1 MNVVYISP
9 HFPPNYYL
17 FCTHLHR
24 LGVNVLGIADEPHD
38 KLRPELKEGL
48 TEYYRVDA
56 MNDYDQL
63 LRACGFFTH
72 NYGKLDRVESHNDYW
87 QEFEARLRTD
97 FNIFGAKT
105 HQIGRI
111 TRKSEMK
118 NVFRKAEV
126 KVARGQVIKSPD
138 KARSLV
144 KSWGFPA
151 VLKPDRGVGAADTFL
166 VRNEEDLEGFLSK
179 KPITRYFMEE
189 FIQGDLVSFD
199 GLTDREGKIVFHT
212 SHAFSQGIM
221 ETVNED
227 RDLFYYSLR
236 EIPEDLEKA
245 GRRTVKA
252 FNIREK
258 FFHIEF
264 FRTAGG
270 ELVGLE
276 VNVRP
281 PGGMTMDMFNYANN
295 IDLYREWAN
304 IVVYNQFTATYTR
317 PYFCGY
323 ISRKLNKNYAYSH
336 RDIMQNFGRLIVHHG
351 PIDSIFS
358 AAIGNFAYIA
368 NSQDLDELR
377 SLAAFIQKTT

>member
-9 HFPPNYYL
+9 HFPPNYFL
-17 FCTHLHR
+17 FCTHLNR
-24 LGVNVLGIADEPHD
+24 LGVNVLGIADQSYD
-38 KLRPELKEGL
+38 QLKPELRENL

-56 MNDYDQL
+56 LKDYDQL
-63 LRACGFFTH
+63 LKACGFFIH

-97 FNIFGAKT
+97 FNIPGPKI

-118 NVFRKAEV
+118 NGFRKAGV
-126 KVARGQVIKSPD
+126 AVARGKVIKSPE
-138 KARSLV
+138 KARDLV
-144 KSWGFPA
+144 KIWGYPV

-166 VRNEEDLEGFLSK
+166 IRNDEERENFLARRFQVK
-179 KPITRYFMEE
+179 YIMEE
-189 FIQGDLVSFD
+189 YIQGDLVSFD
-199 GLTDREGKIVFHT
+199 GLTDRHGNIVFHT
-212 SHAFSQGIM
+212 AHVFSQGIM

-236 EIPEDLEKA
+236 ALPEDLEQA
-245 GRRTVKA
+245 GRRTVRA
-252 FNIREK
+252 FRIKEK

-264 FRTAGG
+264 FRTPRG

-295 IDLYREWAN
+295 IDMYREWAN
-304 IVVYNQFTATYTR
+304 VVVHNRFSAAYSR
-317 PYFCGY
+317 PYHCGY
-323 ISRKLNKNYAYSH
+323 IGRKLNKNYAHSH
-336 RDIMQNFGRLIVHHG
+336 RDIMQTFGRLIVHCG
-351 PIDSIFS
+351 PVDSIFS
-358 AAIGNFAYIA
+358 AAIGNYAYIA
-368 NSQDLDELR
+368 NSQDPDELR
-377 SLAAFIQKTT
+377 SVAGFIQETS